1 MNLARNDWLRLLV
14 AHHSRPAVAA
24 VTPQGLAGLRRARL
38 LLSQR
43 LTDLGLLY
51 GTPLL
56 PADLAADQAPR
67 ERLFL
72 AVVAGLI
79 HLGHELA
86 DALARP
92 GSRRDADLAAVFLAW
107 AGELSGAQ
115 TLAADPAPTEAAVAR
130 AFSRAAQKIAAK
142 MELLTADPVYGVP
155 LHNGLTY
162 VDALT
167 FGRLALSF
175 FASGVLNTDAAAR
188 RLSDGAQDQEVLVEA
203 MVLLVWADGEPSLPL
218 RRALARQ
225 IGSLGL
231 PRARTRA
238 LRQALEHPAA
248 PAALAQRVHGRELR
262 RFVLAQAILASLI
275 DGRRSPGERRFL
287 SELARAFGFTAAEV
301 TALEA
306 ELAGFYAEHREYVDT
321 FTASEAA
328 VELADE
334 LVDDLS
340 RKVEKNLSAV
350 MTELKQTGELAEL
363 LAKVAR
369 GNTLSGEE
377 RSRLRQDLLDLAKVV
392 PSLAILAA
400 PGGFFLLAALT
411 KVLPFSILPSAWDK
425 PLPKRSAK

>member
-1 MNLARNDWLRLLV
+1 VNLARNDWLRLLV
-14 AHHSRPAVAA
+14 EHHVRPLVGAA
-24 VTPQGLAGLRRARL
+24 PPGRLPGLKRARK

-56 PADLAADQAPR
+56 PADLAPDQAPR

-72 AVVAGLI
+72 ALIAGLI

-86 DALARP
+86 DALSRPNAR
-92 GSRRDADLAAVFLAW
+92 RHADLAAIFLAW
-107 AGELSGAQ
+107 AGEGTEAQ
-115 TLAADPAPTEAAVAR
+115 KLAATAAPTDLAVAR
-130 AFSRAAQKIAAK
+130 AFSRAAQRLTGK

-167 FGRLALSF
+167 FGRLALAF
-175 FASGVLNTDAAAR
+175 FASGKLDARAAAR
-188 RLSDGAQDQEVLVEA
+188 RLADGAHEQEVLVEA
-203 MVLLVWADGEPSLPL
+203 LVLLVWADGEPSLPL
-218 RRALARQ
+218 QRALARQ

-238 LRQALEHPAA
+238 LRKALQHPSA
-248 PAALAQRVHGRELR
+248 PAALAERVRGREHR

-287 SELARAFGFTAAEV
+287 AELARAFGFTPVEV
-301 TALEA
+301 SALEA

-321 FTASEAA
+321 FTASEAGI
-328 VELADE
+328 ELADE

-340 RKVEKNLSAV
+340 RKVEKNLAAV
-350 MTELKQTGELAEL
+350 LTELRQTGELAEL

-369 GNTLSGEE
+369 GNTLSSAE
-377 RSRLRQDLLDLAKVV
+377 RGRLRLGLLDLAKVV

-425 PLPKRSAK
+425 PVPKRQAD